1 MNYLSE
7 DKSRILLST
16 LEAIDSGLSVRQ
28 ALVTILGHV
37 KCGRMEA
44 GTIERE
50 LEKKILERENK

>member
-16 LEAIDSGLSVRQ
+16 LEAIDNGISMRQ

-37 KCGRMEA
+37 NCGRMEA
-44 GTIERE
+44 GTIERDFE
-50 LEKKILERENK
+50 KQILEKKKK

>member
-7 DKSRILLST
+7 DKSRILLSAM
-16 LEAIDSGLSVRQ
+16 EAIDNGLSVRQ

-50 LEKKILERENK
+50 LEKQILERKNK